1 MRSWFI
7 KHTLEKKLLLVNA
20 LVFSLTSVLGGVL
33 IVSYFWTAARAE
45 LLRTTEIT
53 AQVIAQNSA
62 PAFLFSDKKSATEV
76 IRSLNQDPNVLGADL
91 YLPNK
96 KLFASFRQADIP
108 DSLQNAIDNSK
119 ADIRSFRESHF
130 YASHLLV
137 VTPVISERQSIGS
150 LTMYVNLRATYL
162 YIIRLALVV
171 LAGALAAVLLARI
184 LLKRFMHNIL
194 DPINELV
201 TTMYDVS
208 SNDDYSQRA
217 SVRTDDEIG
226 KLSGS
231 FNFMLEQIQRRDS
244 ALGKELAERKRT
256 EIKLDHIAHYDSV
269 TGLPNRHFF
278 NRHTQELTLR
288 NDPQEFNFGL
298 LFIDLDNFKYV
309 NDTFGHWVGDL
320 LLVSVAER
328 LQSVL
333 RTRDLVVRL
342 GGDEFCVLLDNPK
355 QLDVAMALAGKILA
369 VLSAPFNCENH
380 EFIVGASIG
389 VAMMPQHVNRFDEL
403 LSCADAAMY
412 SAKALG
418 KNNVQIWTPEMS
430 ERTAQRFTIES
441 GLRHAIENNEL
452 EVFYQPIMSLS
463 SGHIAGMEALL
474 RWKHPELGFVS
485 PVEFIPVAEES
496 QLIVSIGEWVLRQ
509 ACKQAKIWA
518 PHFGQLFIA
527 VNVSARQ
534 FREPGFADNVERI
547 VRETGCPPHILE
559 LEVTETILMSQ
570 TSETMAILEDL
581 SSRGFKLSLD
591 DFGTGY
597 SSLAYLKRFPI
608 NKLKIDRSFVSEL
621 PNDQDDIAIAQII
634 VSLAQHMEMKVVAEG
649 IETLEQADFLT
660 QLGCTYGQ
668 GFLFSRPLT
677 ASNFAIF
684 ADANLSSDSVQ
695 KSIHDL
701 AESNQFFS
709 AETKILSAHI
719 KEHRA

>member
-7 KHTLEKKLLLVNA
+7 KYALEKKLLLVNV
-20 LVFSLTSVLGGVL
+20 LVFSLTSILGGIL
-33 IVSYFWTAARAE
+33 IVSYFWTATRAE

-62 PAFLFSDKKSATEV
+62 PAFLFSDKKAATEV

-91 YLPNK
+91 YLPNRE
-96 KLFASFRQADIP
+96 LFASFRQADIP
-108 DSLQNAIDNSK
+108 DFLQKSIDDSK
-119 ADIRSFRESHF
+119 SNVKTIRESHF
-130 YASHLLV
+130 YTSHLLV
-137 VTPVISERQSIGS
+137 VTPVVSEHQSVGA
-150 LTMYVNLRATYL
+150 LAMYVDLSTMYL

-171 LAGALAAVLLARI
+171 LAGALAAVFIARI
-184 LLKRFMHNIL
+184 LLKRFLHSIL

-217 SVRTDDEIG
+217 IVRADDEIG
-226 KLSGS
+226 QLSGS
-231 FNFMLEQIQRRDS
+231 FNFMLEQIQRRDT

-278 NRHTQELTLR
+278 NRHTQELTQR
-288 NDPQEFNFGL
+288 RDPQEFNFGL

-355 QLDVAMALAGKILA
+355 QLDVAMTLAGKILA
-369 VLSAPFNCENH
+369 VLSTPFNCENH

-389 VAMMPQHVNRFDEL
+389 VAMMPTHVSRFDEL

-418 KNNVQIWTPEMS
+418 KNNVQVWTPEMS

-441 GLRHAIENNEL
+441 ALRHAIDNGEL
-452 EVFYQPIMSLS
+452 EVFYQPIMTLS
-463 SGHIAGMEALL
+463 TGHIAGMEALL
-474 RWKHPELGFVS
+474 RWKHPTLGFVS
-485 PVEFIPVAEES
+485 PAEFIPVAEES

-534 FREPGFADNVERI
+534 FREPRFADLVERI
-547 VRETGCPPHILE
+547 VRESGCPPHIIE

-570 TSETMAILEDL
+570 TSETMAILADL
-581 SSRGFKLSLD
+581 SRRGFKLSLD

-621 PNDQDDIAIAQII
+621 PNDLDDIAIAQII

-649 IETLEQADFLT
+649 IETQEQSDFLN

-677 ASNFAIF
+677 AANFSIF
-684 ADANLSSDSVQ
+684 AESNLSSEFAQSSVHVLTET
-695 KSIHDL
+695 S
-701 AESNQFFS
+701 QFFS
-709 AETKILSAHI
+709 TEANNPSSQI
-719 KEHRA
+719 KKHRV

>member
-1 MRSWFI
+1 MKSWFI
-7 KHTLEKKLLLVNA
+7 KHTLEKKLLLVNV

-53 AQVIAQNSA
+53 ALVIAQNSA
-62 PAFLFSDKKSATEV
+62 PAFLFSDKKAATEV

-96 KLFASFRQADIP
+96 NLFATYRQANIP
-108 DSLQNAIDNSK
+108 DSIQISLDSSK
-119 ADIRSFRESHF
+119 LDVKMIRESHF
-130 YASHLLV
+130 YSSHLLV
-137 VTPVISERQSIGS
+137 VIPVVSEHQPVGS
-150 LTMYVNLRATYL
+150 LTMYVALSTTYL

-171 LAGALAAVLLARI
+171 LAGALAAVMLARS
-184 LLKRFMHNIL
+184 LLKRFLQNIL

-201 TTMYDVS
+201 NTMYDVS

-217 SVRTDDEIG
+217 NVKADDEIG

-231 FNFMLEQIQRRDS
+231 FNFMLEQIQRRDT

-256 EIKLDHIAHYDSV
+256 EIQLDHIAHYDSV
-269 TGLPNRHFF
+269 TGLPNRHYF
-278 NRHTQELTLR
+278 NRHTQELTQR
-288 NDPQEFNFGL
+288 YASQEFNFGL

-355 QLDVAMALAGKILA
+355 QLDVAMGLAGKILA
-369 VLSAPFNCENH
+369 ILSTPFNCENH

-389 VAMMPQHVNRFDEL
+389 VAMMPEHVSRFDEL

-412 SAKALG
+412 AAKALG
-418 KNNVQIWTPEMS
+418 KNNVQVWTPEIS
-430 ERTAQRFTIES
+430 QRTAQRFTIES
-441 GLRHAIENNEL
+441 GLRHAIDNGEL
-452 EVFYQPIMSLS
+452 EVFYQPIMALS
-463 SGHIAGMEALL
+463 TGHIAGMEALL

-509 ACKQAKIWA
+509 ACLQAKIWA
-518 PHFGQLFIA
+518 SDFGQLFIA

-547 VRETGCPPHILE
+547 VQETGCPPHILE

-570 TSETMAILEDL
+570 TLETMVILEDL

-634 VSLAQHMEMKVVAEG
+634 VSLARHMEMRVVAEG
-649 IETLEQADFLT
+649 IETQEQADFLR
-660 QLGCTYGQ
+660 QLGCAYGQ

-677 ASNFAIF
+677 ATNFAIF
-684 ADANLSSDSVQ
+684 AEANLRPESSI
-695 KSIHDL
+695 KSGHSLNDTNL
-701 AESNQFFS
+701 FF
-709 AETKILSAHI
+709 ADEIKNLSAKIQGHGT
-719 KEHRA
+719 

>member
-1 MRSWFI
+1 MKSWFI
-7 KHTLEKKLLLVNA
+7 KHTLEKKLLLVNV
-20 LVFSLTSVLGGVL
+20 LVFSLTSILGGVL
-33 IVSYFWTAARAE
+33 IVSYFWTATRAE

-53 AQVIAQNSA
+53 ALVIAQNSA
-62 PAFLFSDKKSATEV
+62 PAFLFSDKKAAAEV

-96 KLFASFRQADIP
+96 KLFATYRQANIS
-108 DSLQNAIDNSK
+108 DSLQMAIDDSRTN
-119 ADIRSFRESHF
+119 IRAMHESNF
-130 YASHLLV
+130 FSSHLLV
-137 VTPVISERQSIGS
+137 VTPVVSERQTVGS
-150 LTMYVNLRATYL
+150 LTMYVDLSTTYL

-171 LAGALAAVLLARI
+171 LAGALAAVLLARS
-184 LLKRFMHNIL
+184 LLKRFLHNIL

-201 TTMYDVS
+201 STMYDVS

-217 SVRTDDEIG
+217 RVKTDDEIG

-231 FNFMLEQIQRRDS
+231 FNFMLEQIQRRDT

-256 EIKLDHIAHYDSV
+256 EIQLDHIAHYDSV

-278 NRHTQELTLR
+278 NRHTQELTQR
-288 NDPQEFNFGL
+288 NESQEFDFGL

-320 LLVSVAER
+320 LLVRVAER

-355 QLDVAMALAGKILA
+355 QLDVAMGLAVKILA
-369 VLSAPFNCENH
+369 VLSTPFNCENH

-389 VAMMPQHVNRFDEL
+389 VAMMPEHVSRFDEL

-412 SAKALG
+412 AAKALG
-418 KNNVQIWTPEMS
+418 KNNVQVWTPEMS

-441 GLRHAIENNEL
+441 GLRHAIENGEL
-452 EVFYQPIMSLS
+452 EVFYQPIMALAD
-463 SGHIAGMEALL
+463 GHIAGMEALL
-474 RWKHPELGFVS
+474 RWKHPKLGFVS

-509 ACKQAKIWA
+509 ACMQAKIWA
-518 PHFGQLFIA
+518 PYFGQLFIA

-570 TSETMAILEDL
+570 TMETMAILEDL
-581 SSRGFKLSLD
+581 SRRGFKLSLD

-621 PNDQDDIAIAQII
+621 PNDKDDVAIAQII

-649 IETLEQADFLT
+649 IETQEQSDFLSR
-660 QLGCTYGQ
+660 LGCTYGQ

-677 ASNFAIF
+677 ASNFALF
-684 ADANLSSDSVQ
+684 AQANLAQESMPKAVHSV
-695 KSIHDL
+695 
-701 AESNQFFS
+701 AEINPFFNPE
-709 AETKILSAHI
+709 AKNLSAQI

>member
-1 MRSWFI
+1 MKSWFI
-7 KHTLEKKLLLVNA
+7 KHTLEKKLLLVNV

-53 AQVIAQNSA
+53 ALVIAQNSTS
-62 PAFLFSDKKSATEV
+62 AFVFSDKKAATEV

-96 KLFASFRQADIP
+96 KMFATYRQANIP
-108 DSLQNAIDNSK
+108 DSIQISLDSSK
-119 ADIRSFRESHF
+119 LDVKTIHESHF
-130 YASHLLV
+130 YSGHLLV
-137 VTPVISERQSIGS
+137 VTPVLSEHQPVGS
-150 LTMYVNLRATYL
+150 LIMYVDLSTTYV

-171 LAGALAAVLLARI
+171 LTGALAAVLLARS
-184 LLKRFMHNIL
+184 LLKRFLQNIL

-201 TTMYDVS
+201 STMYDVS

-217 SVRTDDEIG
+217 SVKTDDEIG

-231 FNFMLEQIQRRDS
+231 FNFMLEQIQRRDT

-256 EIKLDHIAHYDSV
+256 EIQLDHIAHYDSV

-278 NRHTQELTLR
+278 NRHTQELTQR
-288 NDPQEFNFGL
+288 YESQEFNFGL

-320 LLVSVAER
+320 LLVGVAER

-355 QLDVAMALAGKILA
+355 QLDVAMGLAGKILA
-369 VLSAPFNCENH
+369 ILSTPFNCENH

-389 VAMMPQHVNRFDEL
+389 VAMMPEHVSHFDEL

-412 SAKALG
+412 AAKALG
-418 KNNVQIWTPEMS
+418 KNNVQVWTPEMS
-430 ERTAQRFTIES
+430 ERTAQRFSIES
-441 GLRHAIENNEL
+441 GLRHAIENGEL
-452 EVFYQPIMSLS
+452 EVFYQPIMALS
-463 SGHIAGMEALL
+463 TGHIAGMEALL

-485 PVEFIPVAEES
+485 PIEFIPVAEES

-509 ACKQAKIWA
+509 ACLQAKIWA
-518 PHFGQLFIA
+518 HDFGQLFIA

-570 TSETMAILEDL
+570 TLETMAILEDL
-581 SSRGFKLSLD
+581 SRRGFKLSLD

-608 NKLKIDRSFVSEL
+608 HKLKIDRSFVSEL

-649 IETLEQADFLT
+649 IETQEQSAFLR
-660 QLGCTYGQ
+660 QLGCTFGQ

-677 ASNFAIF
+677 ATNFGIF
-684 ADANLSSDSVQ
+684 AKANLSPESSLKSV
-695 KSIHDL
+695 HGVADTTL
-701 AESNQFFS
+701 FYADES
-709 AETKILSAHI
+709 KDLSA
-719 KEHRA
+719 KNQEHRA

>member
-1 MRSWFI
+1 MKSWFI
-7 KHTLEKKLLLVNA
+7 KHTLGKKLLLVNV
-20 LVFSLTSVLGGVL
+20 LVFSLTSILGGVL
-33 IVSYFWTAARAE
+33 IVSYFWTATRAE

-53 AQVIAQNSA
+53 ALVIAQNSA
-62 PAFLFSDKKSATEV
+62 PAFLFSDKKAATEV

-91 YLPNK
+91 YLPDK
-96 KLFASFRQADIP
+96 KLFASYRKANIL
-108 DSLQNAIDNSK
+108 DSVQVSVDNSK
-119 ADIRSFRESHF
+119 VDVKTMRESHF
-130 YASHLLV
+130 YSTHLLV
-137 VTPVISERQSIGS
+137 VTPVVSEHQSLGS
-150 LTMYVNLRATYL
+150 LYMYVDLSTTYL
-162 YIIRLALVV
+162 YIKRLALVV
-171 LAGALAAVLLARI
+171 LAGALAAVLLARS
-184 LLKRFMHNIL
+184 LLKRFLHNIL

-201 TTMYDVS
+201 STMYDVS

-217 SVRTDDEIG
+217 NVKTEDEIG

-256 EIKLDHIAHYDSV
+256 EIQLDHIAHYDSV
-269 TGLPNRHFF
+269 TGLPNRHYF
-278 NRHTQELTLR
+278 NRHTQELAQRRDL
-288 NDPQEFNFGL
+288 QEFNFGL

-320 LLVSVAER
+320 LLVRVAER

-355 QLDVAMALAGKILA
+355 FLDVASGLARKILN
-369 VLSAPFNCENH
+369 VLSTPFNCENH

-389 VAMMPQHVNRFDEL
+389 VAMMPEHVSRFDEL

-412 SAKALG
+412 AAKALG
-418 KNNVQIWTPEMS
+418 KNNVQVWTPEMS

-441 GLRHAIENNEL
+441 GLRHAIENGEL
-452 EVFYQPIMSLS
+452 EVFYQPIMALA
-463 SGHIAGMEALL
+463 SGKIAGMEALL

-509 ACKQAKIWA
+509 ACQQAKIWA
-518 PHFGQLFIA
+518 PQFGQLFIA

-570 TSETMAILEDL
+570 TLETMAILEDL

-621 PNDQDDIAIAQII
+621 PNDKDDVAIAQII

-649 IETLEQADFLT
+649 IETQEQADFLSR
-660 QLGCTYGQ
+660 LGCTYGQ

-677 ASNFAIF
+677 AGNFVFF
-684 ADANLSSDSVQ
+684 AAANLNLEPAQ
-695 KSIHDL
+695 KVVH
-701 AESNQFFS
+701 S
-709 AETKILSAHI
+709 ATETKLFFEIDTSKNAEKI

>member
-1 MRSWFI
+1 MKSWFI
-7 KHTLEKKLLLVNA
+7 KYALEKKLLLVNM
-20 LVFSLTSVLGGVL
+20 LVFSLTSILGGVL
-33 IVSYFWTAARAE
+33 IVSYFWTATRAE

-62 PAFLFSDKKSATEV
+62 PAFLFSDKKAATEV

-91 YLPNK
+91 YLPSK
-96 KLFASFRQADIP
+96 ELFATFRQSDIP
-108 DSLQNAIDNSK
+108 DSLQKSIDSAK
-119 ADIRSFRESHF
+119 PDVKKVRESHF

-137 VTPVISERQSIGS
+137 VTPVVSERQSVGT
-150 LTMYVNLRATYL
+150 LAMYVDLSTMYL

-171 LAGALAAVLLARI
+171 LAGALAAVFFARI
-184 LLKRFMHNIL
+184 LLKRFLHNIL

-217 SVRTDDEIG
+217 IVRTDDEIG

-231 FNFMLEQIQRRDS
+231 FNFMLEQIQRRDI

-256 EIKLDHIAHYDSV
+256 EIQLDHIAHYDSV

-278 NRHTQELTLR
+278 NRHTQQLTLR
-288 NDPQEFNFGL
+288 HDTQEFNFGL

-355 QLDVAMALAGKILA
+355 QLEVSMTLAGKILA
-369 VLSAPFNCENH
+369 ILSTPFNCENH
-380 EFIVGASIG
+380 EFIIGASIG
-389 VAMMPQHVNRFDEL
+389 VAMMPTHVSRFDEL

-412 SAKALG
+412 SAKAMG
-418 KNNVQIWTPEMS
+418 KNNVQMWTPEMS

-441 GLRHAIENNEL
+441 ALRHAIENDEL
-452 EVFYQPIMSLS
+452 EVFYQPIMTLAT
-463 SGHIAGMEALL
+463 GHIAGMEALL
-474 RWKHPELGFVS
+474 RWKHPTLGFVS

-509 ACKQAKIWA
+509 ACQQAKIWA

-534 FREPGFADNVERI
+534 FREPRFADLVERI
-547 VRETGCPPHILE
+547 VRESGCPPHIIE

-570 TSETMAILEDL
+570 TAETMAILDDL
-581 SSRGFKLSLD
+581 SRRGFKLSLD

-608 NKLKIDRSFVSEL
+608 NKLKIDRSFVSDL

-634 VSLAQHMEMKVVAEG
+634 VSLAKHMELKVVAEG
-649 IETLEQADFLT
+649 IETQEQSDFLN

-677 ASNFAIF
+677 AAHFAIF
-684 ADANLSSDSVQ
+684 AESNLNAELVQ
-695 KSIHDL
+695 RPLHGL
-701 AESNQFFS
+701 AETNLFFNTELSNSSSQ
-709 AETKILSAHI
+709 I
-719 KEHRA
+719 KENRA